1 MDQVV
6 LAAQVR
12 EGKGKGAAR
21 RLRKNNQIP
30 AIFYGPDTKPIMLAV
45 DYQEL
50 KRIINQNTSEN
61 IIFDLQ
67 VKSDQGTETRKALL
81 KDILIDPTKDIYL
94 HADFY
99 EISMDKKITVGVPIR
114 LLNTPIGVT
123 DGGILQHIRR
133 ELMVSCLP
141 DKLIESLNIDV
152 SGLDIG
158 GSIHIKDIELPDG
171 ITSTEEGHLTVA
183 VIAAPSVTPEEE
195 VEEEVMEEIEG
206 EEAETE
212 VDSTEGQQ
220 TQEKTAGK

>member
-12 EGKGKGAAR
+12 ESKGKGAAR

-30 AIFYGPDTKPIMLAV
+30 AIFYGPDTKTIMLAV

-50 KRIINQNTSEN
+50 ESIINQDTSEN

-67 VKSDQGTETRKALL
+67 VKSDQGTETRKAIL
-81 KDILIDPTKDIYL
+81 KDILIDPTKDTYL

-123 DGGILQHIRR
+123 DGGILQQIRR
-133 ELMVSCLP
+133 ELTISCLP

-158 GSIHIKDIELPDG
+158 GSIHVEDIELPDG

-183 VIAAPSVTPEEE
+183 VVAAPSVMPEEE
-195 VEEEVMEEIEG
+195 VEEVMEEIEG
-206 EEAETE
+206 EEAEPE
-212 VDSTEGQQ
+212 AESTQEQQ
-220 TQEKTAGK
+220 TQEKTAEK